1 MRSNSR
7 VDYPTELPAY
17 RRPTLTFKTLLIAV
31 AAAAAFIA
39 AALIAVPAAQEALL
53 SCLDF
58 ARCLGF

>member
-1 MRSNSR
+1 
-7 VDYPTELPAY
+7 
-17 RRPTLTFKTLLIAV
+17 LTFKTLLIAV
-31 AAAAAFIA
+31 AAAAGFIA